1 MSNGEVIV
9 ILCRQKINH
18 QFKSIGKEM
27 SPFLIFA
34 IVLTIGYVLYYAAI
48 ITMDLNAKP
57 KSGASAEEN
66 IVVGDSTDDQDE
78 YKPKAVVKNPETG
91 GFNFLDEGQALE
103 PEVPEESNEEQ
114 PLPNE
119 EDSALPP
126 QQEEIISE
134 GGEGTTDEHED
145 SSEDDDEE
153 LPVLRYSEQQAKDEE
168 EVPEP
173 FDESKVFDPELMQ
186 PKFGVSA
193 IVEPEVSVKVSQHIE
208 RVNSSNG
215 SIETKGNLVPSFDLA
230 EVIRKKKENCNI
242 DFKDEI
248 SKY

>member
-1 MSNGEVIV
+1 
-9 ILCRQKINH
+9 
-18 QFKSIGKEM
+18 M

-48 ITMDLNAKP
+48 ITMDMNAKP

-78 YKPKAVVKNPETG
+78 YKPKAVVENPETG
-91 GFNFLDEGQALE
+91 GFNFLEEGHALE
-103 PEVPEESNEEQ
+103 PEISEEIGEEQ
-114 PLPNE
+114 PLSNE
-119 EDSALPP
+119 EDSVLPP
-126 QQEEIISE
+126 QQEEITSE
-134 GGEGTTDEHED
+134 GGEAPANEPEE
-145 SSEDDDEE
+145 SSEEEEDE
-153 LPVLRYSEQQAKDEE
+153 LPVLKYSEERIKDEE
-168 EVPEP
+168 KVPEP
-173 FDESKVFDPELMQ
+173 FDESKAFDPELMQ

-193 IVEPEVSVKVSQHIE
+193 IVEPEVSVKVAQHIDK
-208 RVNSSNG
+208 VNTSNK

-230 EVIRKKKENCNI
+230 DIIRKKKENCNI

>member
-1 MSNGEVIV
+1 MSNDKVDV
-9 ILCRQKINH
+9 ILCRQKIIH

-57 KSGASAEEN
+57 KSGVSAEEN

-78 YKPKAVVKNPETG
+78 YKPKAVVENPETG
-91 GFNFLDEGQALE
+91 GFNFLEEGHGLE
-103 PEVPEESNEEQ
+103 PETPEEAIDEQ
-114 PLPNE
+114 PLPK
-119 EDSALPP
+119 EDVDLSP
-126 QQEEIISE
+126 QQEDVMSE
-134 GGEGTTDEHED
+134 GDNETPVNEQDD
-145 SSEDDDEE
+145 SSDDEDEE
-153 LPVLRYSEQQAKDEE
+153 LPFLKYEEQHGKDEGE
-168 EVPEP
+168 KTEP
-173 FDESKVFDPELMQ
+173 FDESKAFDPELMQ
-186 PKFGVSA
+186 PKFGVST
-193 IVEPEVSVKVSQHIE
+193 IVEPEVSEKVAQHIDK
-208 RVNSSNG
+208 VNSSNR
-215 SIETKGNLVPSFDLA
+215 SIETKGNLVSSFDLA

>member
-66 IVVGDSTDDQDE
+66 IVIGDSTDDQDE
-78 YKPKAVVKNPETG
+78 YKPKAVVENPETG
-91 GFNFLDEGQALE
+91 GFNFLEEGHSLE
-103 PEVPEESNEEQ
+103 PEVSEEAIDEQ
-114 PLPNE
+114 PLSNE
-119 EDSALPP
+119 ADAALPP

-134 GGEGTTDEHED
+134 GGETSANEPEE
-145 SSEDDDEE
+145 SSEDEEDEF
-153 LPVLRYSEQQAKDEE
+153 PVLKYSEQGIEGEE
-168 EVPEP
+168 KVTEP
-173 FDESKVFDPELMQ
+173 FDESKAFDPELMQ

-193 IVEPEVSVKVSQHIE
+193 IVEPEVSMKVAQHIDK
-208 RVNSSNG
+208 VNSSNK

-230 EVIRKKKENCNI
+230 DIIRKKKENCNI

>member
-1 MSNGEVIV
+1 MSNGKVSV

-57 KSGASAEEN
+57 KSGVSAEEN

-78 YKPKAVVKNPETG
+78 YKPKAVVENPETG
-91 GFNFLDEGQALE
+91 GFNFLEEGHSLE
-103 PEVPEESNEEQ
+103 PETPEETADEQ
-114 PLPNE
+114 PSPNE
-119 EDSALPP
+119 EDADLLSQQDEIKSEDSETSASEH
-126 QQEEIISE
+126 EESP
-134 GGEGTTDEHED
+134 EHED
-145 SSEDDDEE
+145 ED
-153 LPVLRYSEQQAKDEE
+153 LPVLKYSEQQGENTEKEQ
-168 EVPEP
+168 EP
-173 FDESKVFDPELMQ
+173 FDESKAFDPELMQ

-193 IVEPEVSVKVSQHIE
+193 IVEPEVSAKVAQHIDK
-208 RVNSSNG
+208 VNSSNG

>member
-1 MSNGEVIV
+1 
-9 ILCRQKINH
+9 
-18 QFKSIGKEM
+18 M

-57 KSGASAEEN
+57 KSGVSAEEN
-66 IVVGDSTDDQDE
+66 IIVGDSTDDQDE
-78 YKPKAVVKNPETG
+78 YKPKAVVENPETG
-91 GFNFLDEGQALE
+91 GFNFLEEGLALE
-103 PEVPEESNEEQ
+103 PEVPEETADEPSST
-114 PLPNE
+114 NE
-119 EDSALPP
+119 EDATLPS

-134 GGEGTTDEHED
+134 DSEASVSEHEE
-145 SSEDDDEE
+145 SPEDDDEE
-153 LPVLRYSEQQAKDEE
+153 LPVLSYSEHQGEGEE
-168 EVPEP
+168 KKQEP
-173 FDESKVFDPELMQ
+173 FDESKAFDPELMQ

-193 IVEPEVSVKVSQHIE
+193 IVEPEVSEKVALHIDKVS
-208 RVNSSNG
+208 SSNG

>member
-1 MSNGEVIV
+1 MGNDEVIV

-57 KSGASAEEN
+57 KFGASAEEN

-78 YKPKAVVKNPETG
+78 YKPKAVVENPETG

-103 PEVPEESNEEQ
+103 PEVPSEEK
-114 PLPNE
+114 
-119 EDSALPP
+119 
-126 QQEEIISE
+126 QEE
-134 GGEGTTDEHED
+134 
-145 SSEDDDEE
+145 
-153 LPVLRYSEQQAKDEE
+153 L
-168 EVPEP
+168 
-173 FDESKVFDPELMQ
+173 FDESKAFDPELMQ

>member
-78 YKPKAVVKNPETG
+78 YKPKAVVENPETG

-126 QQEEIISE
+126 QQEEII
-134 GGEGTTDEHED
+134 
-145 SSEDDDEE
+145 SEDDDEE